1 MTDKENEPNT
11 ESSNFKK
18 IRDYLEGGSDHR
30 EVSIGLLAT
39 VIEQKGIYTWDRF
52 GRFGK
57 AQKGAENDILDL
69 LARIHQYEYDDDGC
83 VGHYQHPLD
92 EAAPL
97 PWDPFSLFGWPITE
111 KPDFEELAKQ
121 SIMEIPYPKPQ
132 AKTAATKTHNTYL
145 LIIGALCNKLG
156 ADYKCGERGAAVKIQ
171 KLIEE
176 IGAKC
181 DDGTIRET
189 LKKAQEIIDI
199 KSKQF

>member
-1 MTDKENEPNT
+1 MIDEKNDNNT
-11 ESSNFKK
+11 ASNSFKP
-18 IRDYLEGGSDHR
+18 IRDFLEGGLDHR
-30 EVSIGLLAT
+30 EVSIGVLAT

-57 AQKGAENDILDL
+57 AQKEAENDILDL
-69 LARIHQYEYDDDGC
+69 LARIHQYEYDGDGC

-92 EAAPL
+92 EAASL

-121 SIMEIPYPKPQ
+121 SKTAISYPKPQ

-156 ADYKCGERGAAVKIQ
+156 ADYNCGERGAAVKIQ
-171 KLIEE
+171 KLIQE
-176 IGAKC
+176 IGANC

-189 LKKAQEIIDI
+189 LKKAQDVIDI
-199 KSKQF
+199 KSK